1 MENFKEELL
10 NSLTKYVQ
18 IESGSEFN
26 KDTCPSTPGQL
37 ELAKTLEKDLRN
49 IGITEVSIDKNGY
62 LFATIPANIDKKVPV
77 IGFLA
82 HMDTYPGFTIG
93 RKVIPQVHKNYQGGD
108 IVVSKQHNVIISPKN
123 CPALKTVIG
132 HDIVTSSGDTL
143 LGTDDKG
150 GIVIIMAM
158 AKYLMEHQE
167 IKHGKI
173 RIAFTP
179 DEEIGKG
186 SDHFDVKAF
195 GADFAYTI
203 DGQCGEGIVYEN
215 FNAAGITIDITGVLA
230 HTGYAKGVMQNPVR
244 IASDI
249 VAAWPENMLPETTCG
264 YEGFV
269 CFNDLKADFEK
280 AVLKAAVRDFTKKG
294 LEEKINL
301 VKEIVAKVQK
311 KYPTAT
317 LKVEVKEQYKN
328 MAEVIEKNPKIVELA
343 RKAFKENGLKPSGE
357 PIRGGTDGARL
368 SFMGLATPNI
378 DAGYSTPHGP
388 FEWASLDLMDKIVR
402 ALITIVQDNIK

>member
-1 MENFKEELL
+1 MKNFKEKLL

-18 IESGSEFN
+18 IESGSEFD
-26 KDTCPSTPGQL
+26 KETCPSTPGQL
-37 ELAKTLEKDLRN
+37 ELARTLEKDLKN
-49 IGITEVSIDKNGY
+49 IGIKEVSIDENGY
-62 LFATIPANIDKKVPV
+62 LFATIPANTDKKAPV

-108 IVVSKQHNVIISPKN
+108 IIVSKTHNVIISPKN
-123 CPALKTVIG
+123 CPALKNVIG

-158 AKYLMEHQE
+158 AKYLMEHPE
-167 IKHGKI
+167 VKHGKI

-186 SDHFDVKAF
+186 SDHFDVEAF
-195 GADFAYTI
+195 GADFAYTL

-249 VAAWPENMLPETTCG
+249 VAAWPENMLPETTEG

-280 AVLKAAVRDFTKKG
+280 ATLKAAVRDFTKKG
-294 LEEKINL
+294 LEDKINL
-301 VKEIVAKVQK
+301 VKDIVAKVQK
-311 KYPTAT
+311 KYATAS
-317 LKVEVKEQYKN
+317 LKVSVTEQYQN
-328 MAEVIEKNPKIVELA
+328 MAEIIEKNPKVVELA
-343 RKAFKENGLKPSGE
+343 RKAFEKNGLKPSGL
-357 PIRGGTDGARL
+357 PIRGGTDGSRL

-388 FEWASLDLMDKIVR
+388 FEWASLDLMNKIVY
-402 ALITIVQDNIK
+402 ALLSIVQDNLN

>member
-1 MENFKEELL
+1 MKNFKEELL

-37 ELAKTLEKDLRN
+37 ELAKVLQEDLKN
-49 IGITEVSIDKNGY
+49 IDIKQVSIDKNGY
-62 LFATIPANIDKKVPV
+62 LFATIPANIDKKVPI

-82 HMDTYPGFTIG
+82 HMDTFPGFTIG
-93 RKVIPQVHKNYQGGD
+93 RKVVPQVHKNYQGGD
-108 IVVSKQHNVIISPKN
+108 IIVSKEHNVIISPKT
-123 CPALKTVIG
+123 CESLKSVIG

-158 AKYLMEHQE
+158 AKYLMEHPE
-167 IKHGKI
+167 IKHGEIK
-173 RIAFTP
+173 IAFTP

-186 SDHFDVKAF
+186 ADKFDVKAF
-195 GADFAYTI
+195 GADFAYTL

-230 HTGYAKGVMQNPVR
+230 HTGYAKGIMQNPIR
-244 IASDI
+244 IAADI
-249 VAAWPENMLPETTCG
+249 VAAWPKEMLPETTSD

-280 AVLKAAVRDFTKKG
+280 AILKAAVRDFTKKG
-294 LEEKINL
+294 LEDKIEL
-301 VKEIVAKVQK
+301 VKKIVTKVQK
-311 KYPTAT
+311 EYPTAT
-317 LKVEVKEQYKN
+317 IKVEVKYQYQN
-328 MAEVIEKNPKIVELA
+328 MAEVIEKNPKVVELA
-343 RKAFKENGLKPSGE
+343 RKAFEENGLAPAGK

-388 FEWASLDLMDKIVR
+388 FEWASLDLMNKIVH
-402 ALITIVQDNIK
+402 ALISIVKNNIK

>member
-18 IESGSEFN
+18 IESGSEFD

-49 IGITEVSIDKNGY
+49 IGITDVSIDNNGY
-62 LFATIPANIDKKVPV
+62 LFATIPANTDKKVPV

-93 RKVIPQVHKNYQGGD
+93 RKVIPQLHKNYQGGD
-108 IVVSKQHNVIISPKN
+108 IVVSKKHNVIISPKN
-123 CPALKTVIG
+123 CPTLKSVIG
-132 HDIVTSSGDTL
+132 HDIITSSGDTL

-158 AKYLMEHQE
+158 AKYLMEHPE
-167 IKHGKI
+167 VKHGKI

-195 GADFAYTI
+195 GADFAYTL

-215 FNAAGITIDITGVLA
+215 FNAAGINIDITGVLA

-249 VAAWPENMLPETTCG
+249 VAAWPEKMLPETTEG

-280 AVLKAAVRDFTKKG
+280 ATLKAAVRDFTKKG

-301 VKEIVAKVQK
+301 VKDIVAKVQK
-311 KYPTAT
+311 KYPTAI
-317 LKVEVKEQYKN
+317 LKVSVKEQYEN
-328 MAEVIEKNPKIVELA
+328 MAEIIKKNPKVVDLA
-343 RKAFKENGLKPSGE
+343 RKAFEKNGLAPSGQ

-388 FEWASLDLMDKIVR
+388 FEWASLDLMNKIVH
-402 ALITIVQDNIK
+402 ALITIVQDNLN

>member
-1 MENFKEELL
+1 MEDFKEELL
-10 NSLTKYVQ
+10 TSLTKYVQ

-37 ELAKTLEKDLRN
+37 ELAKVLEQDLRA
-49 IGITEVSIDKNGY
+49 IGIKEVSIDENGY

-93 RKVIPQVHKNYQGGD
+93 RKVVPQLHKNYQGGD
-108 IVVSKQHNVIISPKN
+108 IIVSKKHNVIISPKT
-123 CPALKTVIG
+123 CQALKSVIG
-132 HDIVTSSGDTL
+132 HDIITSSGDTL

-158 AKYLMEHQE
+158 AKYLMEHPE
-167 IKHGKI
+167 VKHGKI

-186 SDHFDVKAF
+186 SDKFDVKAF
-195 GADFAYTI
+195 GADFAYTL

-215 FNAAGITIDITGVLA
+215 FNAAGITIDIKGVLA
-230 HTGYAKGVMQNPVR
+230 HTGYAKGVMQNPLR
-244 IASDI
+244 IAADI
-249 VAAWPENMLPETTCG
+249 IAAWPENMLPETTEG
-264 YEGFV
+264 YEGFI

-280 AVLKAAVRDFTKKG
+280 ATLKAAVRDFTKKG
-294 LEEKINL
+294 LADKIEL
-301 VKEIVAKVQK
+301 LKQIIAKVQK
-311 KYPTAT
+311 KYSTAT
-317 LKVEVKEQYKN
+317 ITMEVKNQYQN

-343 RKAFKENGLKPSGE
+343 RKAFEENGLKPAGK

-388 FEWASLDLMDKIVR
+388 FEWASLDLMNKIVH
-402 ALITIVQDNIK
+402 ALISIVQNNIK

>member
-1 MENFKEELL
+1 MKNFKEELL
-10 NSLTKYVQ
+10 TSLTKYVQ

-37 ELAKTLEKDLRN
+37 ELAKVLQEDLKN
-49 IGITEVSIDKNGY
+49 IGIKEVSIDKNGY

-82 HMDTYPGFTIG
+82 HMDTFPGFTIG
-93 RKVIPQVHKNYQGGD
+93 RKVVPQVHKNYQGGD
-108 IVVSKQHNVIISPKN
+108 IIVSKEHNVIISPKT
-123 CPALKTVIG
+123 CESLKSVIG

-158 AKYLMEHQE
+158 AKYLMEHPE
-167 IKHGKI
+167 IKHGEIK
-173 RIAFTP
+173 IAFTP

-186 SDHFDVKAF
+186 ADKFDVKAF
-195 GADFAYTI
+195 GADFAYTL

-215 FNAAGITIDITGVLA
+215 FNAAAIKIDITGVLA
-230 HTGYAKGVMQNPVR
+230 HTGYAKGIMQNPIR

-249 VAAWPENMLPETTCG
+249 VAAWPKEMLPETTSD

-280 AVLKAAVRDFTKKG
+280 AILKAAVRDFTKKG
-294 LEEKINL
+294 LEDKIEL
-301 VKEIVAKVQK
+301 VKQIVAKVQK
-311 KYPTAT
+311 DYPTAII
-317 LKVEVKEQYKN
+317 KVEVKYQYQN
-328 MAEVIEKNPKIVELA
+328 MAEVIEKNPKVVELA
-343 RKAFKENGLKPSGE
+343 RKAFEENGLTPAGK

-388 FEWASLDLMDKIVR
+388 FEWASLDLMNKIVH
-402 ALITIVQDNIK
+402 ALISIVQNNIK

>member
-1 MENFKEELL
+1 MEDFKEELL
-10 NSLTKYVQ
+10 TSLTKYVQ

-37 ELAKTLEKDLRN
+37 ELAKVLEQDLRA
-49 IGITEVSIDKNGY
+49 IGIKEVSIDENGY
-62 LFATIPANIDKKVPV
+62 LFATIPANIDKKVPI

-93 RKVIPQVHKNYQGGD
+93 RKVVPQLHKNYQGGD
-108 IVVSKQHNVIISPKN
+108 IIVSKKHNVIISPKT
-123 CPALKTVIG
+123 CQALKSVIG
-132 HDIVTSSGDTL
+132 HDIITSSGDTL

-158 AKYLMEHQE
+158 AKYLMEHPE
-167 IKHGKI
+167 VKHGKI

-186 SDHFDVKAF
+186 SDKFDVKAF
-195 GADFAYTI
+195 GADFAYTL

-215 FNAAGITIDITGVLA
+215 FNAAGITIDIKGVLA
-230 HTGYAKGVMQNPVR
+230 HTGYAKGVMQNPLR
-244 IASDI
+244 IAADI
-249 VAAWPENMLPETTCG
+249 IAAWPENMLPETTEG

-280 AVLKAAVRDFTKKG
+280 ATLKAAVRDFTKKG
-294 LEEKINL
+294 LADKIEL
-301 VKEIVAKVQK
+301 LKQIIAKVQK
-311 KYPTAT
+311 KYSTAT
-317 LKVEVKEQYKN
+317 ITMEVKNQYQN
-328 MAEVIEKNPKIVELA
+328 MAEVIEKNPKIVDLA
-343 RKAFKENGLKPSGE
+343 RKAFEENGLKPAGK

-388 FEWASLDLMDKIVR
+388 FEWASLDLMNKIVH
-402 ALITIVQDNIK
+402 ALISIVQNNIK

>member
-10 NSLTKYVQ
+10 SSLTKYVQ

-37 ELAKTLEKDLRN
+37 ELAKTLEKDLRD
-49 IGITEVSIDKNGY
+49 IGIKEVSIDENGY
-62 LFATIPANIDKKVPV
+62 LFATIPSNIDKNVPV

-93 RKVIPQVHKNYQGGD
+93 RKVVPQLHKNYQGGD
-108 IVVSKQHNVIISPKN
+108 IVVSKKHNVIISPKN

-132 HDIVTSSGDTL
+132 HDIITSSGDTL

-158 AKYLMEHQE
+158 AKYLMEHPE
-167 IKHGKI
+167 VKHGKI

-186 SDHFDVKAF
+186 SDKFNVKAF
-195 GADFAYTI
+195 GADFAYTL

-249 VAAWPENMLPETTCG
+249 VAAWPENMLPETTSG

-269 CFNDLKADFEK
+269 CFNELKADFEK
-280 AVLKAAVRDFTKKG
+280 ATLKAAVRDFTKKG

-311 KYPTAT
+311 KYETAT
-317 LKVEVKEQYKN
+317 IKVEVKEQYQN

-343 RKAFKENGLKPSGE
+343 RKAFKENGLKPAGE

-388 FEWASLDLMDKIVR
+388 FEWASLDLMDKIVC
-402 ALITIVQDNIK
+402 ALITMVQDNIK

>member
-10 NSLTKYVQ
+10 TSLTKYVQ
-18 IESGSEFN
+18 IESGSEFD

-49 IGITEVSIDKNGY
+49 IGITEVSIDENGY

-93 RKVIPQVHKNYQGGD
+93 RKVIPQLHKNYQGGD
-108 IVVSKQHNVIISPKN
+108 IIVSKKHNVVISPKN
-123 CPALKTVIG
+123 CPALNSVIG
-132 HDIVTSSGDTL
+132 HDIITSSGDTL

-158 AKYLMEHQE
+158 AKYLMEHPE
-167 IKHGKI
+167 VKHGKI

-186 SDHFDVKAF
+186 SDHFDVKTF
-195 GADFAYTI
+195 GADFAYTL

-280 AVLKAAVRDFTKKG
+280 ATLKAAVRDFTKKG
-294 LEEKINL
+294 LEDKIAL
-301 VKEIVAKVQK
+301 VKDIVAKVQK
-311 KYPTAT
+311 KYSTAT
-317 LKVEVKEQYKN
+317 LKVEVKEQYQN
-328 MAEVIEKNPKIVELA
+328 MAEVIEKNPKVVELA
-343 RKAFKENGLKPSGE
+343 RKAFKDNGLKPSGE
-357 PIRGGTDGARL
+357 PIRGGTDGSRL

-388 FEWASLDLMDKIVR
+388 FEWASLDLMNKIVH